1 MLLAAAACARPVLSA
16 GAARPR
22 ASCCRLA
29 LPARRRAIVPI
40 GACYSITLWVGNAAY
55 LYLSVSFIQ
64 MLKVGWR
71 LPSSRARRHST
82 GLPSRRACSLQ
93 HCIGLLPHDVVQA
106 LMPVAVFTVGCGFG
120 TDKYSWPT
128 MMNMILVTIGVAVA
142 SYGAQGLRGWLASG
156 LAGLAGLGWSCA
168 WRGAGTGRAVAAL
181 PRPCACLLFPP
192 RRCPSRGPHPA
203 CAHRCNPLLTCHSLR
218 FRPPPAAGEL
228 NFNIVGVAFQLASI
242 FSESVRLVLVQ
253 ILLQVSGREGCWG
266 SVPVAGRRLGCLL
279 PAAWLRVSAPA
290 NGA

>member
-1 MLLAAAACARPVLSA
+1 MLSA

-181 PRPCACLLFPP
+181 PRPCACLL
-192 RRCPSRGPHPA
+192 
-203 CAHRCNPLLTCHSLR
+203 
-218 FRPPPAAGEL
+218 
-228 NFNIVGVAFQLASI
+228 
-242 FSESVRLVLVQ
+242 LVLVQ